1 MSWLRWFRKIPS
13 ALEIELYN
21 VVNSC
26 LNGSPVVPVKNTLNV
41 LFLLADPLSEISM
54 SVSFDI
60 MYLVLKKSM
69 SLSDMIWWTR
79 YWKYLCLGDM
89 IWRTSIGNINV
100 LVIWYRVFLVLP
112 CYTIRSSRGVTW
124 SGSAAWSGTSG
135 SHSRS
140 TCWPRPCPATAVYSV
155 QCIVYSL

>member
-60 MYLVLKKSM
+60 MYLVLKISM
-69 SLSDMIWWTR
+69 SLSDMI
-79 YWKYLCLGDM
+79 
-89 IWRTSIGNINV
+89 
-100 LVIWYRVFLVLP
+100 
-112 CYTIRSSRGVTW
+112 
-124 SGSAAWSGTSG
+124 
-135 SHSRS
+135 
-140 TCWPRPCPATAVYSV
+140 
-155 QCIVYSL
+155 